1 METNIG
7 RGVFGGIGW
16 RGICMEGR
24 DLTDDFDDIVWITSL
39 RKEINHTTIQSNTLK
54 IQNIKQRFF
63 SNPHTKSSI

>member
-1 METNIG
+1 MEP
-7 RGVFGGIGW
+7 
-16 RGICMEGR
+16 R

-39 RKEINHTTIQSNTLK
+39 RKEIDDTTIHSNTLK